1 MYIETCDSVNYFINF
16 CFLSHKLLSF
26 RFLQK
31 LDTDTMV
38 KAKKV
43 HTPGS
48 RPSGPSPGRPR
59 KKARKGTE
67 RKLNYRSRYSQD
79 KLERALHDVQNKKM
93 SVREAAVHY
102 KVPKSTLHDRHC

>member
-1 MYIETCDSVNYFINF
+1 
-16 CFLSHKLLSF
+16 
-26 RFLQK
+26 
-31 LDTDTMV
+31 MV

-43 HTPGS
+43 YTPGS
-48 RPSGPSPGRPR
+48 RLSGPSPGRP
-59 KKARKGTE
+59 KKVARKGTE

-79 KLERALHDVQNKKM
+79 KLERTLHDVQNKKM